1 MLQHPSSLT
10 YPGDPER
17 IVVVSGLPRS
27 GTSMLMRALHAGG
40 ITPLTDQKRAADID
54 NPKGYYE
61 YERVKQLPQGD
72 VAWLDEARGRCVKV
86 ISALLAYLP
95 PNYRYDVIFM
105 HRNIAEVLASQRKML
120 IRRGQTAA
128 DDDENMS
135 VLLQRHVDDVRQWTL
150 RQPNFSLFDA
160 DYNGILA
167 DPLGWSVRINA
178 FLGGNLD
185 VTAMQAAVDATL
197 YRNRNSQAS

>member
-1 MLQHPSSLT
+1 M
-10 YPGDPER
+10 
-17 IVVVSGLPRS
+17 SGLPRS